1 MIDFVYPP
9 SCAGCGKSGE
19 LFCLDCFSQVQIIK
33 HPVCKICG
41 NSFPEAG
48 VCNLCKKDHPPF
60 SALRSWGLYEGS
72 LRKALLSLKYESNIG
87 LARTFAS
94 LLAPIFVETNWNVD
108 LIIPVPLCKSHRR
121 NRGYNQS
128 ELIAHPL
135 SLALQIPLETNAIK
149 RIKETSSQ
157 VDLSR
162 SERFKN
168 LKDAFSGNPAKLKN
182 KNVLLVDDI
191 VTTGATLRSCSSALL
206 DAGCTSVYCLTVA
219 QTLVERH
226 RTL

>member
-9 SCAGCGKSGE
+9 SCAGCGKSAE
-19 LFCLDCFSQVQIIK
+19 IFCPDCFSQVQIVR
-33 HPVCKICG
+33 HPLCTICG
-41 NSFPEAG
+41 SSIPKAG
-48 VCNLCKKDHPPF
+48 VCDLCKNDPPSF
-60 SALRSWGLYEGS
+60 SALRSWGIYNGT
-72 LRKALLSLKYESNIG
+72 LRKALLSLKYENNLG
-87 LARTFAS
+87 LARTLAAQ
-94 LLAPIFVETNWNVD
+94 LAPIFVKANWSVD
-108 LIIPVPLCKSHRR
+108 LIVPIPLCKSHRR
-121 NRGYNQS
+121 GRGYNQS
-128 ELIAHPL
+128 EQIAHPL
-135 SLALQIPLETNAIK
+135 SLELQVPLVTNAVN

-162 SERFKN
+162 PERFNN

-219 QTLVERH
+219 QTLVGH
-226 RTL
+226 QRTL